1 MKFSI
6 LLPTRNRVRY
16 LELAMQTVLRQDYA
30 DWEIIVSD
38 NDSEED
44 VAGLCRSLDD
54 DRVKYVRTREFI
66 PVTDNWNNALAHSS
80 GDYVI
85 MLGDDDG
92 LLRGHLS
99 TMARLISQFDA
110 PDLIYTGAY
119 IYAYPGVLPE
129 YPDGY
134 LRRNSNPLFPSDE
147 PFWLNPTQGR
157 ELVKQAMRLRMPV
170 TFNMQHSVIS
180 RVFIDSLAVRGP
192 FFQSPYPDFY
202 ATNVALL
209 KARRLLVFQ
218 RPMVTIGITPR
229 SYGFFHFNK
238 DEKGGME
245 FLKNAP
251 DAESA
256 SRLAHVILPGNKN
269 NTSWLLAMVA
279 LEANYGRE
287 SGVRV
292 DYRRYRL
299 LQLIYAYKNYY
310 QDRRLSASEF
320 AEVARLMRPV
330 ERVLYGLPM
339 RALFSTLRLIPVGV
353 QRWIISR
360 LRGAIGQYSGL
371 GVIQHRESFRSVL
384 DVFEGVDPVAD
395 ASAERAA

>member
-16 LELAMQTVLRQDYA
+16 LEFAMQTVIRQDYE

-38 NDSEED
+38 NASEED
-44 VAGLCRSLDD
+44 VAGLCRSLGDA
-54 DRVKYVRTREFI
+54 RVKYVRTTEFV
-66 PVTDNWNNALAHSS
+66 PVTDNWNNALSHSS
-80 GDYVI
+80 GEYVI

-92 LLRGHLS
+92 LMRGHLS
-99 TMARLISQFDA
+99 TMARLIEQFDT
-110 PDLIYTGAY
+110 PDLIYTAAY
-119 IYAYPGVLPE
+119 IYAYPGVLPDHPE
-129 YPDGY
+129 GY
-134 LRRNSNPLFPSDE
+134 LRLNRNPLFPSEE
-147 PFWLNPTQGR
+147 PFWLPASHRRT
-157 ELVKQAMRLRMPV
+157 LVDHAMRLRMPV

-180 RVFIDSLAVRGP
+180 RRFIDSLAPHGP

-202 ATNVALL
+202 ATNVAFL
-209 KARRLLVFQ
+209 KAQRLLVFQ

-256 SRLAHVILPGNKN
+256 ARLADVILPGNRN

-279 LEANYGRE
+279 LEANFGRE
-287 SGVRV
+287 TGVRV

-299 LQLIYAYKNYY
+299 LQLIHAYKNYY
-310 QDRRLSASEF
+310 LDRRLSASEF
-320 AEVARLMRPV
+320 REVTRLMRPS
-330 ERVLYGLPM
+330 ERVLYGAPLY
-339 RALFSTLRLIPVGV
+339 ALFSAMRLIPTRL
-353 QRWIISR
+353 QSWMATR
-360 LRGAIGQYSGL
+360 LRQAMGQYAGL
-371 GVIQHRESFRSVL
+371 GTIEHQQSLRTVL
-384 DVFEGVDPVAD
+384 DVFERVDPN
-395 ASAERAA
+395 ASGIAERAA

>member
-16 LELAMQTVLRQDYA
+16 LEFAIQTVLRQDYR

-44 VAGLCRSLDD
+44 VAGLCRSVGDE
-54 DRVKYVRTREFI
+54 RVKYFRTREFV
-66 PVTDNWNNALAHSS
+66 PVTDNWNNALSRS
-80 GDYVI
+80 TGDYVI
-85 MLGDDDG
+85 MLGDDDA
-92 LLRGHLS
+92 LMRGHLS
-99 TMARLISQFDA
+99 TMARLIAQFEA

-129 YPDGY
+129 HPDGY
-134 LRRNSNPLFPSDE
+134 LRRNSNPLFPSEE
-147 PFWLNPTQGR
+147 PFWLPPVQGR
-157 ELVKQAMRLRMPV
+157 ALVDEAMQLRMPV

-180 RVFIDSLAVRGP
+180 RRFIDSLAARGP

-209 KARRLLVFQ
+209 MAKRLLVFQ

-238 DEKGGME
+238 DEKSGME

-251 DAESA
+251 DAASA
-256 SRLAHVILPGNKN
+256 ARLAHIILPGNRN

-279 LEANYGRE
+279 LEANFGRE
-287 SGVRV
+287 TGVRV

-299 LQLIYAYKNYY
+299 LQLVHAYKNYY
-310 QDRRLSASEF
+310 LDRRLSASEF
-320 AEVARLMRPV
+320 GEVTRLMRLT
-330 ERVLYGLPM
+330 ERVLYGVPM
-339 RALFSTLRLIPVGV
+339 RTLFSLLRLVPARVKEGIFT
-353 QRWIISR
+353 R
-360 LRGAIGQYSGL
+360 LRFAIGQYAGL
-371 GVIQHRESFRSVL
+371 GEIEQQRSFRTVL
-384 DVFEGVDPVAD
+384 DVFEAVDPAAGVD
-395 ASAERAA
+395 AERAA

>member
-16 LELAMQTVLRQDYA
+16 LEFAMQTVLRQDYG

-44 VAGLCRSLDD
+44 VAGLCRSLGDE
-54 DRVKYVRTREFI
+54 RVRYFRTSEFL

-80 GDYVI
+80 GDYVV
-85 MLGDDDG
+85 MLGDDDA
-92 LLRGHLS
+92 LMRGHLS
-99 TMARLISQFDA
+99 TMARLITEFEA

-129 YPDGY
+129 HPEGY
-134 LRRNSNPLFPSDE
+134 LRRNSNPLFASE
-147 PFWLNPTQGR
+147 QPFWLSPDRRRT
-157 ELVKQAMRLRMPV
+157 LVDQAMQLRMPI

-180 RVFIDSLAVRGP
+180 RRFIDSLAGRGS

-202 ATNVALL
+202 ATNVAFL
-209 KARRLLVFQ
+209 KASRLLVFQ

-256 SRLAHVILPGNKN
+256 ARLANVLLPGNRN

-279 LEANYGRE
+279 LEANYGTE
-287 SGVRV
+287 TGVRV

-299 LQLIYAYKNYY
+299 LQLIHAYKNFYL
-310 QDRRLSASEF
+310 DRRLTTSEF
-320 AEVARLMRPV
+320 GEVTRLMRPL
-330 ERVLYGLPM
+330 ERVVYGAPM
-339 RALFSTLRLIPVGV
+339 RLVFSALRLIPAGL
-353 QRWIISR
+353 QIRIADR
-360 LRGAIGQYSGL
+360 LRTAIGQYSGL
-371 GVIQHRESFRSVL
+371 GEIQQRESMRTVL
-384 DVFEGVDPVAD
+384 DVFEKIDPAAD
-395 ASAERAA
+395 HSAERAA

>member
-16 LELAMQTVLRQDYA
+16 LEFAIQTVLRQDYR

-44 VAGLCRSLDD
+44 VAGLCRSLGD
-54 DRVKYVRTREFI
+54 DRVKYFRTSEFV
-66 PVTDNWNNALAHSS
+66 PVTDNWNNALAHST

-85 MLGDDDG
+85 MLGDDDA
-92 LLRGHLS
+92 LMRGHLS
-99 TMARLISQFDA
+99 TMARLITDFDA

-129 YPDGY
+129 HPEGY
-134 LRRNSNPLFPSDE
+134 LRRNSNPLFGSEE
-147 PFWLNPTQGR
+147 PFLLSAKR
-157 ELVKQAMRLRMPV
+157 RRALVDEAMRLRMPV

-180 RVFIDSLAVRGP
+180 RTFIDSLAARGP

-202 ATNVALL
+202 ATNVAFL
-209 KARRLLVFQ
+209 KASRLLVFQ

-238 DEKGGME
+238 DEQGGME

-256 SRLAHVILPGNKN
+256 ARLAHVLLPGNRN

-279 LEANYGRE
+279 LEANFGRE
-287 SGVRV
+287 TGVKV

-299 LQLIYAYKNYY
+299 LQLIHAYKNYY
-310 QDRRLSASEF
+310 LDRRLSASEF
-320 AEVARLMRPV
+320 GEVTRLMRPA
-330 ERVLYGLPM
+330 ERLLYGIPM
-339 RALFSTLRLIPVGV
+339 RVLFSTLRLIPARTQV
-353 QRWIISR
+353 RIADR
-360 LRGAIGQYSGL
+360 LRMAIGQYSGL
-371 GVIQHRESFRSVL
+371 GGIQQQGSMRTVL
-384 DVFEGVDPVAD
+384 DVFEKIDPIAD
-395 ASAERAA
+395 DSSARAA

>member
-16 LELAMQTVLRQDYA
+16 LEYATQTVLRQDYG

-44 VAGLCRSLDD
+44 VEGLCRSLGDE
-54 DRVKYVRTREFI
+54 RVKYFRTSEFV

-85 MLGDDDG
+85 MLGDDDA
-92 LLRGHLS
+92 LMKGHLS
-99 TMARLISQFDA
+99 TMARLIEEYDA

-119 IYAYPGVLPE
+119 IFAYPGVLPDH
-129 YPDGY
+129 PDGY
-134 LRRNSNPLFPSDE
+134 LQPNCNPLFPSRE
-147 PFWLNPTQGR
+147 PFWLPRTQGR
-157 ELVKQAMRLRMPV
+157 ALAEQAMQLRMPV

-180 RVFIDSLAVRGP
+180 RRFIDSLAPWGQ

-202 ATNVALL
+202 ATNVAFL
-209 KARRLLVFQ
+209 KAERLLVFQ
-218 RPMVTIGITPR
+218 RPLVTIGVTPR

-238 DEKGGME
+238 NEKGGME

-251 DAESA
+251 DPESA
-256 SRLAHVILPGNKN
+256 ARLAHVILPGNRN

-279 LEANYGRE
+279 LEKNFGRDA
-287 SGVRV
+287 GVHV

-299 LQLIYAYKNYY
+299 LQIIHAYKNYY
-310 QDRRLSASEF
+310 LDRRLSAAEF
-320 AEVARLMRPV
+320 SEVARLMHPT
-330 ERVLYGLPM
+330 ERVFYGAPM
-339 RALFSTLRLIPVGV
+339 RAAFSMLRLVPTRL
-353 QRWIISR
+353 QHWIVTR
-360 LRGAIGQYSGL
+360 LRFAIGQYSGL
-371 GVIQHRESFRSVL
+371 GAMRQQKAFRTIL
-384 DVFEGVDPVAD
+384 DVFEAIDPLAD
-395 ASAERAA
+395 DGAERAA

>member
-16 LELAMQTVLRQDYA
+16 LEFAMQTVLRQDYG

-38 NDSEED
+38 NDSDED
-44 VAGLCRSLDD
+44 VEGLCRSIGDE
-54 DRVKYVRTREFI
+54 RVKYFRTREFV
-66 PVTDNWNNALAHSS
+66 PVTDNWNNALARST

-85 MLGDDDG
+85 MLGDDDA
-92 LLRGHLS
+92 LMRGHLS
-99 TMARLISQFDA
+99 TMVRLIREFDS

-129 YPDGY
+129 HPDGY
-134 LRRNSNPLFPSDE
+134 LRVNSNPLFPSKE
-147 PFWLNPTQGR
+147 PFLLPPAQR
-157 ELVKQAMRLRMPV
+157 RALVEQAMRLRMPV
-170 TFNMQHSVIS
+170 TFNMQHSVVS
-180 RVFIDSLAVRGP
+180 RRFIDSLAAQGP

-202 ATNVALL
+202 ATNVAFL
-209 KARRLLVFQ
+209 KAQRLLVYQ
-218 RPMVTIGITPR
+218 RPLVTIGVTPR

-256 SRLAHVILPGNKN
+256 ARLAHVILPGNRN

-287 SGVRV
+287 AGVHV

-299 LQLIYAYKNYY
+299 LQIIHAYKNYY
-310 QDRRLSASEF
+310 LDRRLSADEF
-320 AEVARLMRPV
+320 GEVARLMQPT
-330 ERVLYGLPM
+330 ERVLYGVPM
-339 RALFSTLRLIPVGV
+339 RALFSLLRLVPTRLQHSIAT
-353 QRWIISR
+353 R
-360 LRGAIGQYSGL
+360 LRTAIGQYAGL
-371 GVIQHRESFRSVL
+371 GAIRQQQGFRTVL
-384 DVFEGVDPVAD
+384 DVFEAVDPLAD
-395 ASAERAA
+395 GVERAA

>member
-16 LELAMQTVLRQDYA
+16 LEFAMQTVLRQDYD

-44 VAGLCRSLDD
+44 VAGLCRSLGDE
-54 DRVKYVRTREFI
+54 RVKYVRTSAFL
-66 PVTDNWNNALAHSS
+66 PVTDNWNNALAHST
-80 GDYVI
+80 GHYVI
-85 MLGDDDG
+85 MLGDDDA
-92 LLRGHLS
+92 LMRGHLS
-99 TMARLISQFDA
+99 TMARLITEFDA

-129 YPDGY
+129 HPEGY
-134 LRRNSNPLFPSDE
+134 LRRNSNPLFESE
-147 PFWLNPTQGR
+147 QPFWLSAER
-157 ELVKQAMRLRMPV
+157 RRSLVDQAMQLRMPV
-170 TFNMQHSVIS
+170 TFNMQHSVI
-180 RVFIDSLAVRGP
+180 RRGFIDSLAERGP

-202 ATNVALL
+202 ATNVAFLM
-209 KARRLLVFQ
+209 ASRLLVFQ

-238 DEKGGME
+238 DEKAGME

-256 SRLAHVILPGNKN
+256 ARLANVLLPGNKN

-299 LQLIYAYKNYY
+299 LQLIHPYKNFYL
-310 QDRRLSASEF
+310 DRRLSTSEF
-320 AEVARLMRPV
+320 GEVVRLMRPM
-330 ERVLYGLPM
+330 ERVVYGGPM
-339 RALFSTLRLIPVGV
+339 RLVFSALRLIPAGL
-353 QRWIISR
+353 QIRIADR
-360 LRGAIGQYSGL
+360 LRTAIGQYSGL
-371 GVIQHRESFRSVL
+371 GEIQQQDSMRTVL
-384 DVFEGVDPVAD
+384 DVFEKVDPAAD
-395 ASAERAA
+395 HGAERAA